1 MAKKWKTKWTVWD
14 DLRTALNP
22 EKNLDWHAIKNTKIQ
37 KIDKKL
43 VLNKILV
50 KTIFWSLIFN
60 FRAHWST
67 KIVKIQ
73 CVLSTPLSSRLRKPK
88 PRTYI
93 YWLQNHPMDHLTS
106 PIDRSQSQ
114 LSVTFFPGSVRFLNR
129 PKRSILFFIFWSFFL
144 DHLKSWSIIY
154 SRRYYF

>member
-1 MAKKWKTKWTVWD
+1 MVQHFLHQNCRNLKFGKNQKCGSKWNQENE
-14 DLRTALNP
+14 NP
-22 EKNLDWHAIKNTKIQ
+22 KNHQKNIL
-37 KIDKKL
+37 I
-43 VLNKILV
+43 KILV
-50 KTIFWSLIFN
+50 EIIFLSLIFN

-129 PKRSILFFIFWSFFL
+129 PKRSILFFIFWPFFL

-154 SRRYYF
+154 SLRY